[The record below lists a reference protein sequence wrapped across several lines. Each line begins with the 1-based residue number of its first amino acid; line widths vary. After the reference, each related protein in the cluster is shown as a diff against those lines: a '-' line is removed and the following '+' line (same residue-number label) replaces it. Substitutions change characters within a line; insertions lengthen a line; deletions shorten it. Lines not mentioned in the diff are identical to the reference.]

1 MPEGVGYGSNKKK
14 KKKDTKRK
22 RPDKKNPPPKSEIR
36 SLSKKKD
43 KDDAIRTRTFNKNK
57 KDNPIINAINDDT
70 QAKNAGN
77 SAADGNKGGFF
88 MGVKVGEK
96 KSRKGRLDE
105 AVKRSKTLKNARSW
119 IKFMKRTRDKDK
131 KESDADKKKAG
142 SEK

>member
-1 MPEGVGYGSNKKK
+1 MPEGIGYGSNKK

-22 RPDKKNPPPKSEIR
+22 RPGKKNPPPKSEIR

-57 KDNPIINAINDDT
+57 KDNPIINAIHNDT

-77 SAADGNKGGFF
+77 SAADGDPGGFF
-88 MGVKVGEK
+88 MGINVGKK

-119 IKFMKRTRDKDK
+119 VKFMKRTRDKDK
-131 KESDADKKKAG
+131 KKSDADKKKAG